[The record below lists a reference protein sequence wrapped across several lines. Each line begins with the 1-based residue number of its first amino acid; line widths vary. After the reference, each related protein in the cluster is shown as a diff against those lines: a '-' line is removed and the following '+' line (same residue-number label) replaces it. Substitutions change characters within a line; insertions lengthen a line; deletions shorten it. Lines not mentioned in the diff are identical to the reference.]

1 MCEYIHINYIQ
12 TYTFVNWYLFSGSHI
27 TAVTTTVIYNCT
39 FLFSL
44 LSLFLQHMSRV
55 WSEADKTQRKWNNIK
70 QVDKNS
76 LCNLKCK
83 KKCYSHFK
91 ESEIEREARRGK
103 CHRLRFSVVSTQL
116 TSICQHKK
124 KCRHEI
130 FPNCFQPF
138 VVVTLH
144 AVLAHLHLLL
154 MCSFVGPNFLL
165 LEIRIRP
172 ISIYILYLI
181 QI

>member
-1 MCEYIHINYIQ
+1 MWIDIYSVGVTLLQWLRLLFTTAPFSFHYYHCFSNTWAVCGVKLIKHRGSEITLNKLTKIHY
-12 TYTFVNWYLFSGSHI
+12 
-27 TAVTTTVIYNCT
+27 VI
-39 FLFSL
+39 
-44 LSLFLQHMSRV
+44 LSV
-55 WSEADKTQRKWNNIK
+55 
-70 QVDKNS
+70 
-76 LCNLKCK
+76 K

-138 VVVTLH
+138 VVVTLR